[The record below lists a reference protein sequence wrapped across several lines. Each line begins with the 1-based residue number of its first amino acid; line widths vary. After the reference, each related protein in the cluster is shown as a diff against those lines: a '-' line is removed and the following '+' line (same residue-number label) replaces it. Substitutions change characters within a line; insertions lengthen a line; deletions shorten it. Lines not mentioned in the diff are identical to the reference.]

1 MSDLVKAK
9 AKVRFWSDLLDSLL
23 NDMAVRDRPHNLPRG
38 KAPALKELF
47 KRTQMKS
54 NSFPGNPSD
63 RTLAKHYDT
72 ILKAAIDEAA
82 KYEVAKSKSSTTQEP
97 YELQFRADSNG
108 AEEEDFL
115 DLNSTV
121 DFKLFQLNQ
130 LEVAALNDGSYEERQ
145 SDAILKRL
153 TFAMLRLGQTELAN
167 PQETLTGKREQKTSA
182 AAIQIGKDEEVE
194 EISDNYQKKRRAEKV
209 SPISGP
215 FHETDLREDSLD
227 SMMKSFLDPKQ
238 QEIRK
243 QVRLQERVQERAHER
258 ELAREQQESLFLG
271 AARAFGQLRPSQTTN
286 SGKVCKNCYQICEPN
301 SRFCSNCGNNNFAT

>member
-97 YELQFRADSNG
+97 CELQFRADSNG
-108 AEEEDFL
+108 TEENDFL

-194 EISDNYQKKRRAEKV
+194 EISENYQKKRKAELKV

-215 FHETDLREDSLD
+215 FHESDVREDSLE

-238 QEIRK
+238 EEMRK
-243 QVRLQERVQERAHER
+243 QVRLQERVQERGMNVNW
-258 ELAREQQESLFLG
+258 QESNKSHYF
-271 AARAFGQLRPSQTTN
+271 
-286 SGKVCKNCYQICEPN
+286 
-301 SRFCSNCGNNNFAT
+301 